1 MTIDCRCFVSC
12 FFVLCLLFFVC
23 SFVFTVYNYCFEVTF
38 PCFSANCR
46 SSIVCRS
53 GRMLIQKVAKLM
65 MTDLSLTTD
74 AKLHH
79 LGLLSLQE
87 KLTFNKAVLVFKACR
102 NLAPQYL
109 NEFFICHHNRAPS
122 RSIIL
127 PEPRIDLF
135 KTSFSFA
142 GAFLWN
148 AKISQ
153 ITSCYT
159 LISCRTQ
166 QHKWF
171 RNKM

>member
-1 MTIDCRCFVSC
+1 MKT
-12 FFVLCLLFFVC
+12 VLCSSFASSNLYASTVFDGCSDILFNKLN
-23 SFVFTVYNYCFEVTF
+23 SLHRRT
-38 PCFSANCR
+38 
-46 SSIVCRS
+46 
-53 GRMLIQKVAKLM
+53 AKLM

-109 NEFFICHHNRAPS
+109 NDFFICHHNRAPS